1 MEHRKLIKLNL
12 ARNCLRYIIRVFGI
26 KEIHMP
32 YYICPAVWRAARKEN
47 CAIRFYHIDR
57 SFLPAKEFAE
67 NDYILYPNYFG
78 ISSQN
83 VRKLSRLYKN
93 LIVDNAHNY
102 FMPDC
107 GLASFNSLRK
117 FFNVK
122 DGAFLY
128 ISKLSTE
135 NFPQDEYCYETCR
148 HKTFEE
154 LCKNELRLENEPVKL
169 ISGCSEQLFEEI
181 DKEQEKQRRLEI
193 FNQLHTALHGTNK
206 LAIKLAKEDVPFVY
220 PYLTY
225 DESFAG
231 KLENSGITVLRYWE
245 AMPESF
251 PEYDF
256 YKYLVPVPLEIN
268 VLNSKNIF

>member
-1 MEHRKLIKLNL
+1 MEHRNLIKLNL
-12 ARNCLRYIIRVFGI
+12 ARNCLRYIIRCFGI

-32 YYICPAVWRAARKEN
+32 YYICPAVWQAARKEN
-47 CAIRFYHIDR
+47 CAIKFYHIDNN
-57 SFLPAKEFAE
+57 FLPAREFAE

-78 ISSQN
+78 ISSKN
-83 VRKLSRLYKN
+83 VHKLMRLYKN

-128 ISKLSTE
+128 ISQLSSE
-135 NFPQDEYCYETCR
+135 NFPQDEYYYETCR
-148 HKTFEE
+148 YKTFEE
-154 LCKNELRLENEPVKL
+154 FCKNELRLEHEPVKL
-169 ISGCSEQLFEEI
+169 ISRCSEQLFEEI

-193 FNQLHTALHGTNK
+193 FNQLHTALHSTNK
-206 LAIKLAKEDVPFVY
+206 LDIKLAKEDVPFVY
-220 PYLTY
+220 PYLTD
-225 DESFAG
+225 DETFAA
-231 KLENSGITVLRYWE
+231 KLENNGISILRYWE
-245 AMPESF
+245 AMPEYF

-256 YKYLVPVPLEIN
+256 YKYLVPVPLDLN

>member
-1 MEHRKLIKLNL
+1 MEHRNLIKLNL
-12 ARNCLRYIIRVFGI
+12 ARNCLRYIIRAFGI

-47 CAIRFYHIDR
+47 CTVKFYHIDR

-148 HKTFEE
+148 HKTFED

-169 ISGCSEQLFEEI
+169 ISRCSEQLFEEI
-181 DKEQEKQRRLEI
+181 DKEQEKQKRLEI
-193 FNQLHTALHGTNK
+193 FKQLHTVLHGTNK

-225 DESFAG
+225 DENFAG

>member
-1 MEHRKLIKLNL
+1 MEHRNLIKLNL
-12 ARNCLRYIIRVFGI
+12 ARNCLRYIIRAFGI

-47 CAIRFYHIDR
+47 CAVKFYHIDS

-78 ISSQN
+78 ISSKN

-148 HKTFEE
+148 HKTFED

-169 ISGCSEQLFEEI
+169 ISRCSEQLFEEI

-193 FNQLHTALHGTNK
+193 FKQLHTVLHGTNK

-231 KLENSGITVLRYWE
+231 KLENIGITVLRYWE
-245 AMPESF
+245 AMPEYF

>member
-1 MEHRKLIKLNL
+1 MEHRNLIKLNL
-12 ARNCLRYIIRVFGI
+12 ARNCLRYIIRAFGI

-47 CAIRFYHIDR
+47 CAVKFYHIDR

-135 NFPQDEYCYETCR
+135 NFSQDEYCYETCR
-148 HKTFEE
+148 HKTFED

-169 ISGCSEQLFEEI
+169 ISRCSEQLFEEI

>member
-47 CAIRFYHIDR
+47 CAVKFYHIDR

-169 ISGCSEQLFEEI
+169 ISRCSEQLFEEI
-181 DKEQEKQRRLEI
+181 DKEQEKQKRLEI
-193 FNQLHTALHGTNK
+193 FKQLHTVLHGTNK

>member
-1 MEHRKLIKLNL
+1 MEHRNLIKLNL
-12 ARNCLRYIIRVFGI
+12 ARNCLRYIIRAFGI

-47 CAIRFYHIDR
+47 CTVKFYHIDR

-148 HKTFEE
+148 HKTFED

-169 ISGCSEQLFEEI
+169 ISRCSEQLFEEI
-181 DKEQEKQRRLEI
+181 DKEQEKQKRLEI
-193 FNQLHTALHGTNK
+193 FKQLHTVLHGTNK

-220 PYLTY
+220 PYLTD
-225 DESFAG
+225 DENFAG